1 MIEFYKMHGIGN
13 DYVYIDC
20 FFQKIEKPSIFALK
34 MSDRHFGIGGDGIV
48 LILPSDIADCKMDM
62 YNADGSQGK
71 MCGNAIR
78 CVGKYMY
85 DIKEIPKTELTVE
98 TLSGIKHLKLH
109 VDEGE
114 VKSVTVDMGEPV
126 FDPSEIPVNISEKF
140 PVVLRETKTGDSC
153 YKMTF
158 VSMGNPHAVIFLDE
172 ITNYNLEKLGESME
186 NNPIFPEGINTE
198 IVKINDLEN
207 IEMRVW
213 ERGSNETLACGT
225 GACASVV
232 AGVLA
237 GKISN
242 KVKVKLLGGMLDI
255 LWDENS
261 NHVFMTGPAEVVFKG
276 FWLAK

>member
-20 FFQKIEKPSIFALK
+20 FSQKIENPSLLAKK

-48 LILPSDIADCKMDM
+48 MILPSETADCRMDM

-85 DIKEIPKTELTVE
+85 DIKQISKTEIDVE
-98 TLSGIKHLKLH
+98 TESGIRSLKLH
-109 VDEGE
+109 ISSGITDYV
-114 VKSVTVDMGEPV
+114 SVDMGEPV
-126 FDPSEIPVNISEKF
+126 LNPVKIPVDIPDKY
-140 PVVLRETKTGDSC
+140 PVVLRQTNTGDGS
-153 YKMTF
+153 YQMTF

-172 ITNYNLEKLGESME
+172 IASYDLETLGKSME
-186 NNPIFPEGINTE
+186 KNTIFTEGINTE
-198 IVKINDLEN
+198 IVKIIDSEN

-232 AGVLA
+232 AGVLT
-237 GKISN
+237 GKTN
-242 KVKVKLLGGMLDI
+242 REVKVKLLGGILDI
-255 LWDENS
+255 LWDESS
-261 NHVFMTGPAEVVFKG
+261 NHVFMTGPAEIVFKG
-276 FWLAK
+276 RWLAE